1 MLHNINTPLFELTNS
16 IPGVQMFCINE
27 GFGKS
32 GTTLIPFP
40 IMIRKASDVNP
51 FVNSCFYSITTRDG
65 FQESLIL
72 LSSAPMTSIEWS
84 FVRLLCKDS
93 SRPRSE

>member
-27 GFGKS
+27 EFGKS

-40 IMIRKASDVNP
+40 IMISK
-51 FVNSCFYSITTRDG
+51 
-65 FQESLIL
+65 
-72 LSSAPMTSIEWS
+72 S
-84 FVRLLCKDS
+84 F
-93 SRPRSE
+93 